1 MDQLSERILNEVFA
15 FFVASHDFNGM
26 LVSVLQ
32 ERLEVTNDEMIPVI
46 RSLLEKG
53 LIVPAFYSHQDNP
66 HVLRLEPPPLSDQL
80 RLLETEG
87 SSTVAIYPSRQALFA
102 RPDLSLFDGR
112 PFARRLALGEPQ
124 LTPLFFELRVLDQ
137 YYRDPRYEFDF
148 REYSGKLT
156 IRGDAYQSTET
167 PDRDKVLLQSF
178 GIAYDQKR
186 RRVVAAFLRY
196 LAELTAEHQAIWLA
210 HQVEGPC
217 VMNSD
222 YSDAMLLG
230 RWPRYR
236 SAYAALLAEMREIC
250 KLSGLIGKRPLFRET
265 WEDERP
271 QGFHPLLRPTKRG
284 FEEFVHVLDKII
296 SENIDREFFRG
307 DVPLEDCQERQD
319 GRIVVTTPGT
329 LTLLER
335 WLSTFYRT
343 ANGENI
349 AAEVL
354 IPLKAIRKLRQE
366 PAHRLTED
374 GYDEGLPGRQD
385 ALVGELVRGLSSLRL
400 ILSSHPRARS
410 SYSAPEW
417 LDGDRIVFY

>member
-1 MDQLSERILNEVFA
+1 LAQLSERILSEVTA
-15 FFVASHDFNGM
+15 FFVASHDFNGI

-32 ERLEVTNDEMIPVI
+32 ERLAVTDDEVIPVI
-46 RSLLEKG
+46 RSLLQRG

-66 HVLRLEPPPLSDQL
+66 HILRLEPPPLSEQL
-80 RLLETEG
+80 RLLGKEEAG
-87 SSTVAIYPSRQALFA
+87 TVALYPVREALLA
-102 RPDLSLFDGR
+102 RPDLSLFDDQ

-124 LTPLFFELRVLDQ
+124 LTALFFELRVLDQ
-137 YYRDPRYEFDF
+137 YYRDPRYKFDF

-156 IRGDAYQSTET
+156 IRDDAYRSSDT
-167 PDRDKVLLQSF
+167 PDRDKVFLQSF

-196 LAELTAEHQAIWLA
+196 LKDLTAEHQAIWAA

-222 YSDAMLLG
+222 YRDATLFG

-250 KLSGLIGKRPLFRET
+250 KLSGLIGKPPLFRET
-265 WEDERP
+265 WEQERP
-271 QGFHPLLRPTKRG
+271 PGFHPMLRPTTRSL
-284 FEEFVHVLDKII
+284 EDFVHVLDKII
-296 SENIDREFFRG
+296 SENIDREFFKG
-307 DVPLEDCQERQD
+307 DLPLEDSQERPD
-319 GRIVVTTPGT
+319 GRIVITTPGT

-343 ANGENI
+343 ADGQNI

-354 IPLKAIRKLRQE
+354 TPLKAIRTLRQR

-374 GYDEGLPGRQD
+374 AYDEELSGQQD
-385 ALVGELVRGLSSLRL
+385 ALVGNLVRGLTKLRL
-400 ILSSHPRARS
+400 ILSSHPLARS
-410 SYSAPEW
+410 LYSAPEW
-417 LDGDRIVFY
+417 LDGDKIVFY